1 MLLKNLKAYLAGPI
15 RFELS
20 PLVRELRPGTSIIR
34 GHCMASQQHAYA
46 QCYEFREKTSP
57 ILEPILK
64 VLISINSTSWLIKF
78 CKIRQIWQRLVPIF
92 VLQTP
97 PKYHFGSPVRSIARG
112 SPNGRQEPLKSI
124 INSLDHSAQSLS

>member
-34 GHCMASQQHAYA
+34 GHCIVVLLYSHAYA
-46 QCYEFREKTSP
+46 KCFDFREKTSP

-64 VLISINSTSWLIKF
+64 VLISINSTSWLVKF
-78 CKIRQIWQRLVPIF
+78 WKIRPIWQRLVPIF
-92 VLQTP
+92 VLVTP

-124 INSLDHSAQSLS
+124 INSLDHSA